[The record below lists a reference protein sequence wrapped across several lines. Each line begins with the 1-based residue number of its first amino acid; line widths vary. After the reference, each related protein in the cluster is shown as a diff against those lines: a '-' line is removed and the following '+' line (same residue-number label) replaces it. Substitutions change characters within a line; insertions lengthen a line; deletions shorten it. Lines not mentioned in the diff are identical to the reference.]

1 MIDKTYLTFN
11 CTDRA
16 IIIKRLSNKL
26 YSTEPKIRNVLE
38 TMDPPISI
46 EDGKI
51 IMAIATL
58 ERIKKELIKLDTP
71 STGR

>member
-1 MIDKTYLTFN
+1 MIDKTYLNFN

-26 YSTEPKIRNVLE
+26 YSTELRIKNVLE

-58 ERIKKELIKLDTP
+58 ERIKKELIKLDAP
-71 STGR
+71 SSGR

>member
-1 MIDKTYLTFN
+1 MIDKTYLNFN

-16 IIIKRLSNKL
+16 IIIKRLSYKL
-26 YSTEPKIRNVLE
+26 YSTELKIKNVLE

-51 IMAIATL
+51 IMARATL
-58 ERIKKELIKLDTP
+58 ERIKKELIKL
-71 STGR
+71 G